1 MTRSKLITQILFAL
15 LCLQSAFLLGARL
28 PDAAA
33 EEPAAVPEP
42 GSETEPTEATPPLP
56 AFVCRY
62 FEMNEAQLRGESHG
76 EINTATATG
85 EIKAFLSRESN
96 ATPAPTFDFEIGQ
109 SISGKPTYW
118 VQICLNEA

>member
-1 MTRSKLITQILFAL
+1 MTQPKMITQVLFAL

-33 EEPAAVPEP
+33 QEPEAAAEDS
-42 GSETEPTEATPPLP
+42 SETSTENTPSTP
-56 AFVCRY
+56 ARVCQY
-62 FEMNEAQLRGESHG
+62 FEMNEAQLKGKSHG

-85 EIKAFLSRESN
+85 DIKAFLSRESS
-96 ATPAPTFDFEIGQ
+96 ATPAPTFDFELGQ